1 MILIIIILKILALS
15 EIKLSNLNN
24 ELTKVKEKY

>member
-1 MILIIIILKILALS
+1 MILIIIILIILALS
-15 EIKLSNLNN
+15 ELKLSNLNN

>member
-15 EIKLSNLNN
+15 ELKLSNLNN